1 MEKDFFDPAVLSH
14 RTAARSAAE
23 IQSSFIN
30 RVFGWMTAGLALT
43 GVIAY
48 FTAAYLETHI
58 EALRKFGNAI
68 LILMVIEI
76 VLVIGLSAAV
86 NRISAALATAGFLLY
101 AALNGVTLSV
111 IFLAYTSQSVAAT
124 FFVTSGTFG
133 ALGLYGWLTKRDL
146 TSIGSLCFMGLLGL
160 IIASIVNM
168 FFHNNTAAMVISW
181 IGVLVFV
188 GLTAYDAQK
197 IKQLAIAVGDG
208 ESDEE
213 TGSKLAVFGALTLY
227 LDFINL
233 FLYLLRIFGRRR

>member
-1 MEKDFFDPAVLSH
+1 MDKDFFDPAVLDH
-14 RTAARSAAE
+14 RAATRSVAE

-30 RVFGWMTAGLALT
+30 RVFGWMTAGLAIT

-48 FTAAYLETHI
+48 FTAGYMETHL

-68 LILMVIEI
+68 LILMVVEV

-86 NRISAALATAGFLLY
+86 NRISAALATLGFLLY
-101 AALNGVTLSV
+101 AALNGVTLSIV
-111 IFLAYTSQSVAAT
+111 LLAYTSQSVATT

-133 ALGLYGWLTKRDL
+133 ALGLYGWITKRDL
-146 TSIGSLCFMGLLGL
+146 TTIGSLCFMGLFGL
-160 IIASIVNM
+160 IIASIVNL
-168 FFHNNTAAMVISW
+168 FFHNDTASLVISW
-181 IGVLVFV
+181 IGVLIFV

-197 IKQLAIAVGDG
+197 IKRLAIAVGDG
-208 ESDEE
+208 QTDEE
-213 TGSKLAVFGALTLY
+213 TGKKFAVFGALTLY

>member
-1 MEKDFFDPAVLSH
+1 MDKDFFDPAVLDH
-14 RTAARSAAE
+14 RAATRSASE

-48 FTAAYLETHI
+48 YTAAYLASHLD
-58 EALRKFGNAI
+58 ALRKFGKAI
-68 LILMVIEI
+68 WIVMIVEI
-76 VLVIGLSAAV
+76 VLVIGLSSAV
-86 NRISAALATAGFLLY
+86 NRISAALATLGFLLY
-101 AALNGVTLSV
+101 AALNGVTLSI
-111 IFLAYTSQSVAAT
+111 IFLAYTNQSLAAT

-146 TSIGSLCFMGLLGL
+146 TTIGSLCFMGLFGL
-160 IIASIVNM
+160 IIASLVNL
-168 FFHNNTAAMVISW
+168 FFHNDTASLVISW
-181 IGVLVFV
+181 IGVLIFV
-188 GLTAYDAQK
+188 GLTAYDTQK

-208 ESDEE
+208 ETDEE
-213 TGSKLAVFGALTLY
+213 TGKKFAVVGALTLY